1 MKKVVLF
8 FLMAFG
14 ALSLSADQTLAE
26 QTKLTGAKAIAKFP
40 ARLQNSEIA
49 HLVDASWCQLMPGV
63 EYFYGKFDLLYNTT
77 ANDVSFFK
85 IDYKNAPIRMKFVDN
100 RRNGGSNKQT
110 SYVANKYNALFGINC
125 TFPAWYAK
133 MEGTVVNNGNKEGGL
148 ALNDDKTF
156 EFFKSNWWTDH
167 PNAEGYTD
175 AFSTE
180 AMGLYHGSQSLSGT
194 GWGQAPYTF
203 MGATQDGG
211 TLYVCVV
218 DGRTTRS
225 QGLGYGTVHSFLI
238 ELGCYDGMCID
249 GGGSTT
255 MVCQKSLMP
264 PFPEHKMNEL
274 QHESDNAN
282 AKPNYYTMN
291 HTTDNP
297 ERAVCNQLLFIEDV
311 ATVTPDIGRH
321 GSCTIGSTVL
331 GTELVK
337 FSKNVTQTLSVTADS
352 GYVIA
357 ALSVDGVMV
366 GDAKGRASYSDSIL
380 LSGDKSIAVSFVKK
394 GAWWLYPTVKNDFLL
409 EAKSGNNGTDLTTQH
424 PDVCLD
430 EKEQDVFF
438 STSVHG
444 YSSGSYWTGL
454 REFSVASLKGW
465 NTGDAITPVM
475 GTDKNVNGTGTYA
488 YSIAASRAAGA
499 VVALQKVNSGTKYPV
514 VCPIGGQW
522 GGGATF
528 NSTRDDRYVMSVLS
542 FPDDKN
548 AYHTTS
554 PGVFGT
560 DGKHFFGGYNR
571 NAHIVEF
578 DVRTGTD
585 GHLEF
590 HHTGKVIKHKAQVTG
605 LVCKKMVLGGVPKD
619 VLFTSHHSTTMDTLD
634 IVVPGE
640 MAVQTNSSSLPT
652 CLTIPYHLDNIAV
665 TGIADGTPRIIGH
678 VLDTANAQH
687 GNYVVYDLKDDLSG
701 LRFTDPI
708 AIVNA
713 QSAFG
718 KATGCL
724 ASLDDDT
731 TAFINYYN
739 AKELHALTVQGDAS
753 VEPPTELVP
762 VAKPTAA
769 SGLVYNGSAQTG
781 VAAATGYTVSNGSGT
796 AAGNYTATV
805 TLAQGYCWTDES
817 TSALSL
823 PWSVGQKALT
833 VTAENKSVT
842 YGAAAPAFTVTYSG
856 FVGGETAPAL
866 GGTLAFDCA
875 YTATTAAGSTLDI
888 LPKGLT
894 SSNYAIT
901 FAKGTLTVTKA
912 TYDLSGV
919 TFADATVGYDGQPH
933 SLAVAGLP
941 SGVTASYANNAK
953 TAAGTYAITA
963 SFTGDANHEAITATK
978 KATLTISRRAVTVKA
993 KDRTIGLGMT
1003 PSAFGYDVTAGSLV
1017 SGETLAGALAC
1028 EADGKTAGTWSITQG
1043 TLTDANNPNYA
1054 ITFVGGT
1061 LTVVQLTAVLNP
1073 ATADY
1078 DGEVKAPS
1086 VTVLDGSGAALPAGS
1101 YTVTKPTGEVKDA
1114 GTYTYGV
1121 SVTAGELTGL
1131 ELSADFVIRPKTV
1144 AVTVTAGQKKTYG
1157 AADPAEF
1164 ACAKDALVGTD
1175 AYSGALVRAEGENV
1189 GAYAIAQGT
1198 LTAGKNYAIAFTG
1211 ADFEIT
1217 KKELTVTAK
1226 PVVLTYGDE
1235 NPATFA
1241 FDIAGFAL
1249 SDTQAVVTGDPTFT
1263 CDYAKGRDVGTYDIA
1278 VNVGGL
1284 SADNYTFAG
1293 VKGTLTVS
1301 PKVPVLSE
1309 VSATAITYCQTLAD
1323 SVVSATVD
1331 PDVAGVFA
1339 WDYASLAPAVADGG
1353 ETVYTG
1359 TFTPNDT
1366 KNYRAVAFE
1375 TTVVINRKEIAVP
1388 TANTGLVFNFS
1399 EQTGVASGEGYTL
1412 SGEKAT
1418 QPGDYVA
1425 TAALTDKANTCWADD
1440 KTTDDKEIAWSI
1452 AESTPEVSG
1461 TAKAGVDWNGSEV
1474 TLDIENLNLGSHA
1487 LEDLAAMLEVNGKSY
1502 EGTVTAQGAGAYR
1515 VSFAVDATG
1524 ANAVVATNGY
1534 EGAYRVTLAGGTDD
1548 PVVVASGTQDVL
1560 QGVPSTATNEWF
1572 HETAATL
1579 GQTGAWTKGGE
1590 SVEPV
1595 TENGRIVVEPT
1606 ETSAL
1611 DFTPAKEMD
1620 AGTKGVVE
1628 AGILFEG
1635 PGDEDDAV
1643 PADGVQC
1650 AARIAEDDET
1660 DAVKL
1665 QVYAAL
1671 PDGDGGW
1678 SVGWHDWNQ
1687 PEAETYSFAVG
1698 TEYVIRFVCDYE
1710 TESNALKCFVK
1721 RAGAED
1727 YVQLFSGYLTG
1738 VVEGTGASR
1747 RVASLGFKGMGKVS
1761 VLDGTFT
1768 RDFLDASVATVGGVK
1783 YATVADAVAAGGQV
1797 ALLWDASWSPNAP
1810 GEYAF
1815 AKDGH
1820 DLVIGG
1826 TLAYQVKDN
1835 GDGTVTVTVAGDDPD
1850 APVASSITLKGEKV
1864 AIGVANPE
1872 AKRRYCLARA
1882 AKPGDEFVPDE
1893 TTWKTG
1899 AELLEGALLEVTVTP
1914 GATAE
1919 FFKVVV
1925 E

>member
-1 MKKVVLF
+1 MKRVALS
-8 FLMAFG
+8 FLMFVA
-14 ALSLSADQTLAE
+14 ALSLSAEQTLAE
-26 QTKLTGAKAIAKFP
+26 QTKLTGPDAIAKFP

-77 ANDVSFFK
+77 SNDVSFFK
-85 IDYKNAPIRMKFVDN
+85 IDYKNAPLRMKFVDN

-194 GWGQAPYTF
+194 TWGPAPYTF

-225 QGLGYGTVHSFLI
+225 QGLGYGTTHSFLV

-255 MVCQKSLMP
+255 MVCHRRLMP
-264 PFPEHKMNEL
+264 AGMNEL
-274 QHESDNAN
+274 QHESDNKD
-282 AKPNYYTMN
+282 AKANYYTMN

-297 ERAVCNQLLFIEDV
+297 ERAVCNQLLFVEDV
-311 ATVTPDIGRH
+311 ASVTPTVGRH
-321 GSCTIGSTVL
+321 GSCTLGSTAL
-331 GTELVK
+331 GTSLVK
-337 FSKNVTQTLSVTADS
+337 FDKNSTQTLSVTADS

-357 ALSVDGVMV
+357 ALSVGGTMV
-366 GDAKGRASYSDSIL
+366 GEAKGRETYSDSIL
-380 LSGDKSIAVSFVKK
+380 LNGDKAIAVSFVKK

-430 EKEQDVFF
+430 EQEQDVFF

-499 VVALQKVNSGTKYPV
+499 VVAMQKVNSGTKYPV

-522 GGGATF
+522 GGGTAF

-578 DVRTGTD
+578 DVNTGTD

-701 LRFTDPI
+701 LRFPDPI

-739 AKELHALTVQGDAS
+739 AKELHALTVQGNAS
-753 VEPPTELVP
+753 DEPTVELIP
-762 VAKPTAA
+762 VAKPTATT
-769 SGLVYNGSAQTG
+769 GLVYNGSAQTG
-781 VAAATGYTVSNGSGT
+781 VAAATGYTVENGSGT
-796 AAGNYTATV
+796 AAGSYTATV
-805 TLAQGYCWTDES
+805 TLAQGYCWADES
-817 TSALSL
+817 TTALSL
-823 PWSVGQKALT
+823 PWSIGKA
-833 VTAENKSVT
+833 
-842 YGAAAPAFTVTYSG
+842 
-856 FVGGETAPAL
+856 
-866 GGTLAFDCA
+866 
-875 YTATTAAGSTLDI
+875 
-888 LPKGLT
+888 
-894 SSNYAIT
+894 
-901 FAKGTLTVTKA
+901 
-912 TYDLSGV
+912 
-919 TFADATVGYDGQPH
+919 
-933 SLAVAGLP
+933 
-941 SGVTASYANNAK
+941 
-953 TAAGTYAITA
+953 
-963 SFTGDANHEAITATK
+963 
-978 KATLTISRRAVTVKA
+978 AVTVKA

-1017 SGETLAGALAC
+1017 SGETLTGALAC

-1078 DGEVKAPS
+1078 DGEVKDPS
-1086 VTVLDGSGAALPAGS
+1086 VTVLDGSGVALPAGS
-1101 YTVTKPTGEVKDA
+1101 FTVTKPTGEVKDA
-1114 GTYTYGV
+1114 GTYAYGV

-1175 AYSGALVRAEGENV
+1175 AYSGALARAEGENV
-1189 GAYAIAQGT
+1189 GAYAISLGT
-1198 LTAGKNYAIAFTG
+1198 LTAGKNYEIAFKG

-1235 NPATFA
+1235 KPTTFA

-1249 SDTQAVVTGDPTFT
+1249 SDTQSVVKGEPTFT
-1263 CDYAKGRDVGTYDIA
+1263 CDYAKGSDVGTYDIA

-1301 PKVPVLSE
+1301 QKTPTLSD
-1309 VSATAITYCQTLAD
+1309 VSATAITYGQTLAD
-1323 SVVSATVD
+1323 SVVTATVT
-1331 PDVAGVFA
+1331 PSIAGTFA
-1339 WDYASLAPAVADGG
+1339 WADASIAPTVADGG
-1353 ETVYTG
+1353 VTVYEG
-1359 TFTPNDT
+1359 TFTPSDA
-1366 KNYRAVAFE
+1366 KNYRAAAFS
-1375 TTVVINRKEIAVP
+1375 TTVAVNRKEIAVP

-1418 QPGDYVA
+1418 AAGDYVA
-1425 TAALTDKANTCWADD
+1425 TAALSDKQNTCWADD

-1487 LEDLAAMLEVNGKSY
+1487 LEDLAATLEVNGKSY
-1502 EGTVTAQGAGAYR
+1502 DGAVTAQGAGAYR

-1560 QGVPSTATNEWF
+1560 QGMPATATNGWF

-1590 SVEPV
+1590 AAEPT
-1595 TENGRIVVEPT
+1595 TEGGRIVIEPT
-1606 ETSAL
+1606 GTSTL
-1611 DFTPAKEMD
+1611 DFVPATEMN

-1628 AGILFEG
+1628 ASLLFEG
-1635 PGDEDDAV
+1635 PCDEDDVA
-1643 PADGVQC
+1643 PAGGQC
-1650 AARIAEDDET
+1650 AVRIAEDDET
-1660 DAVKL
+1660 GAVKL

-1678 SVGWHDWNQ
+1678 NVGWHDWNQ
-1687 PEAETYSFAVG
+1687 PEAETYSFVVG
-1698 TEYVIRFVCDYE
+1698 TEYAIRLVCDYE
-1710 TESNALKCFVK
+1710 TGSNALKCFVK
-1721 RAGAED
+1721 QAGAD
-1727 YVQLFSGYLTG
+1727 GYALLFSGYLTG
-1738 VVEGTGASR
+1738 VSEGAGAPKRIATLGFEGT
-1747 RVASLGFKGMGKVS
+1747 GKVS

-1768 RDFLDASVATVGGVK
+1768 SDFLDASVATVGGVK
-1783 YATVADAVAAGGQV
+1783 YATVADAVAAGGRV
-1797 ALLWDASWSPNAP
+1797 TLLWDASWTPNGP
-1810 GEYAF
+1810 GDYVF
-1815 AKDGH
+1815 AKGGH
-1820 DLVIGG
+1820 NLVIGG
-1826 TLAYQVKDN
+1826 ALAYQVKDN

-1850 APVASSITLKGEKV
+1850 APVPASIVLKDGKV

-1882 AKPGDEFVPDE
+1882 AKLGDEFVPDD

-1899 AELLEGALLEVTVTP
+1899 AELLDGALLEVPVKS
-1914 GATAE
+1914 GATSE

-1925 E
+1925 K